1 MIAVV
6 RETVRSLLAKL
17 ADVCIRFMSFLV
29 FALLDLLDQVLCPVF
44 AFLDRLTGENTA
56 APCYCHQVP
65 SLSDHQMQQQLDKKK
80 KKEKKIFG
88 DYRVLQTKLVLDTE
102 ANIVSEYGDFWS
114 GPSNTLF
121 VRKQGRKRVHFLGL
135 HRSLSAEAIE
145 LAKRANNAASSQ
157 REEDEPRRHGSGREE
172 RTVMD
177 PLRRVVSDAFVSKL
191 EDLTGVTLSSK
202 ESDCSGMSGA
212 VTVPKNCVVGAKSS
226 IIPAR
231 KTRWSDCACSTCSS
245 WQTNGEDLLHVQVV
259 GTST

>member
-6 RETVRSLLAKL
+6 RETVRSLLVKL
-17 ADVCIRFMSFLV
+17 ADVCISFMSFLV
-29 FALLDLLDQVLCPVF
+29 FALLDLLDRVLCPVF
-44 AFLDRLTGENTA
+44 AFLDRLRDENTA

-80 KKEKKIFG
+80 EKKRIG
-88 DYRVLQTKLVLDTE
+88 DDRVLQTKLVLDTE

-121 VRKQGRKRVHFLGL
+121 VRKQGRKRVHFLAL

-157 REEDEPRRHGSGREE
+157 REEDERRRYGSGREE
-172 RTVMD
+172 RTAMD
-177 PLRRVVSDAFVSKL
+177 PLRRVISDAFVSKL
-191 EDLTGVTLSSK
+191 EDLTGVTLSRK

-231 KTRWSDCACSTCSS
+231 KTRWSDCACGTCSS

>member
-17 ADVCIRFMSFLV
+17 ADFCISCMSLLV
-29 FALLDLLDQVLCPVF
+29 FAFLDLLDQVLCPVF
-44 AFLDRLTGENTA
+44 AFLDRLMDENTA

-80 KKEKKIFG
+80 KKEKKRIG
-88 DYRVLQTKLVLDTE
+88 DDRVLQTKLELDTE

-121 VRKQGRKRVHFLGL
+121 VRKQGRKRVQFLAL

-145 LAKRANNAASSQ
+145 IAKRANNAASSQ
-157 REEDEPRRHGSGREE
+157 REDERRRYGSGREE

-177 PLRRVVSDAFVSKL
+177 PLRRVVSDALVSKL
-191 EDLTGVTLSSK
+191 EDLTGVTLSRK
-202 ESDCSGMSGA
+202 ESDCSGMSEA